1 MKLKFISDVIVQR
14 TKNNIVKFKDEYVK
28 DECWINNYYKDR
40 KWEHISRLNVGNF
53 SLMTPDDNSKYDLE
67 NTRIVYD
74 SMKNLKP
81 YQATDERIWSYL
93 THIECWDYMR
103 KRWPAENYIGD
114 ENTFRRTMKE
124 RYFLTSNSR
133 RALMRNGISRLWWYG
148 YLTYDE
154 EDKADPYKLTE
165 VLLKKQDIPVNLFG
179 RNFSNSPKLMR
190 TVLRVLDKWI
200 KNNGATPARK
210 PFRKLCRYINHVGGV
225 SILDSLKLKKLEKN
239 SYEQLEF
246 LSEKYR

>member
-1 MKLKFISDVIVQR
+1 MQLNFISDVIVQK
-14 TKNNIVKFKDEYVK
+14 TKNNIFKFKDEYVK
-28 DECWINNYYKDR
+28 DKEWITSYYKDR
-40 KWEHISRLNVGNF
+40 KWEHTSRLNVSTF
-53 SLMTPDDNSKYDLE
+53 SLMIPNDDNKYDLE

-93 THIECWDYMR
+93 THVKYWDYMR
-103 KRWPAENYIGD
+103 KRWPAENYIDD
-114 ENTFRRTMKE
+114 ESTFKRTMKE

-154 EDKADPYKLTE
+154 ENKTDPYRLTE
-165 VLLKKQDIPVNLFG
+165 ILLKKQDIPLNLFG
-179 RNFSNSPKLMR
+179 RNFSNSPKLMK

-200 KNNGATPARK
+200 ENKGTTPDRDS
-210 PFRKLCRYINHVGGV
+210 FRDLCKYINHVGGV
-225 SILDSLKLKKLEKN
+225 SILDSLKMKNLEEKAYQQLK
-239 SYEQLEF
+239 F
-246 LSEKYR
+246 LSQ